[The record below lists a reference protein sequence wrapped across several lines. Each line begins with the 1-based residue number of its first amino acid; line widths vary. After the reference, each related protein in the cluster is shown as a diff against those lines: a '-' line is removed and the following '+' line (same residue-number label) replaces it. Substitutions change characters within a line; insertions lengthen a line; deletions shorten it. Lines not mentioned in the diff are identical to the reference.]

1 MCFAKYII
9 EYMSQSL
16 AGFMLMD
23 VPRHLAAC
31 LELYVAQG
39 GPEKHS
45 TSQVPPQALV
55 PPQSSLLWAV
65 TVSIAA
71 LCTMVCIHLA
81 LNLDQSFH
89 PIHFARCLLTLS
101 PPVHT
106 MAAKA
111 QEMS

>member
-39 GPEKHS
+39 GARK
-45 TSQVPPQALV
+45 ALHI
-55 PPQSSLLWAV
+55 P
-65 TVSIAA
+65 
-71 LCTMVCIHLA
+71 
-81 LNLDQSFH
+81 
-89 PIHFARCLLTLS
+89 S
-101 PPVHT
+101 PPTSASPPTIFVTLGRDCVNCSVVHHGVHT
-106 MAAKA
+106 FGL
-111 QEMS
+111 ESGPVFPPHTFC